1 MRRRLSVF
9 SWIAALLLSAA
20 LPAWAD
26 GPPSQGMRGVLGT
39 YPMTRESSGT
49 SWQPEAA
56 PMEGLM
62 LMGDEWMTML
72 HGYLNQ
78 VYDHQGGR
86 RGAGKDFAESMFMA
100 MGRRPLAGGTLGL
113 RTMLSLDPLM
123 GKDGYPLLLQ
133 TGETADGV
141 HALIDRQHP
150 HDFIMEMSASYSHPL
165 ADAQSLFAYVGLPGE
180 PALGP
185 PAFMHRDS
193 GMDIPEAP
201 ITHHWLDSTH
211 VTFGVLTA
219 GWIARDF
226 KLEASAFHGRE
237 PDQNRW
243 NIESGAL
250 DSASVRATWNP
261 DVHWSLQLS
270 RGYIHSPE
278 QLEPVINQRRT
289 TVSAMYETSFGAAGQ
304 WATTLAWGRD
314 DDRPGHRLDAWVV
327 ESEIHLG
334 DAHTFFARWEHVQED
349 ELFGPGLPFQGQV
362 FGVGKLS
369 LGYIH
374 DWRLGPHLR
383 FGLGGLVSGYSLPA
397 EVKSAYAGPGSFML
411 FARFK
416 LD

>member
-1 MRRRLSVF
+1 MQRRLSVF
-9 SWIAALLLSAA
+9 SWITALLLNAGLSARA
-20 LPAWAD
+20 DDLPF
-26 GPPSQGMRGVLGT
+26 QGMPGVLGA
-39 YPMTRESSGT
+39 YAMTRESSGT

-62 LMGDEWMTML
+62 LNGDEWMTMF
-72 HGYLNQ
+72 HGYVNQ

-100 MGRRPLAGGTLGL
+100 MGQRRLAGGSLGL
-113 RTMLSLDPLM
+113 RGMLSLDPLM

-133 TGETADGV
+133 TGETAEGV
-141 HALIDRQHP
+141 RALVDRQHP
-150 HDFIMEMSASYSHPL
+150 HDFLMELSASYSHPVTDL
-165 ADAQSLFAYVGLPGE
+165 QSLFVYAGLPGE

-185 PAFMHRDS
+185 PTFMHRDS
-193 GMDIPEAP
+193 GRDDPEAP
-201 ITHHWLDSTH
+201 ISHHWLDSTH

-219 GWIARDF
+219 GWILADF
-226 KLEASAFHGRE
+226 KLEASVFRGRE

-250 DSASVRATWNP
+250 DSASARASWNP
-261 DVHWSLQLS
+261 DEHWSLQLS
-270 RGYIHSPE
+270 RGYLHSPE
-278 QLEPVINQRRT
+278 QLEPAVNQQRT
-289 TVSAMYETSFGAAGQ
+289 TASAMCETSFGAAGQ
-304 WATTLAWGRD
+304 WAATLAWGRN
-314 DDRPGHRLDAWVV
+314 DDRPGHRLDAWLA

-349 ELFGPGLPFQGQV
+349 QLFGSGSPLQGEV

-383 FGLGGLVSGYSLPA
+383 FGLGGLMSGYQLPA
-397 EVKSAYAGPGSFML
+397 GTQSAYAGPGSLML
-411 FARFK
+411 FARLK